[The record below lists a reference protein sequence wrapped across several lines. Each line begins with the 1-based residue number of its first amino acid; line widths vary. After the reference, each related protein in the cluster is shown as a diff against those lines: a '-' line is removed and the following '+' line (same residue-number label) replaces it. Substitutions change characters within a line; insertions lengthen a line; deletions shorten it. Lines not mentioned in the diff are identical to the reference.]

1 MNTNNK
7 QDLITTILSSMG
19 ITLSMHDI
27 YEIISI
33 ILLVLSIIN
42 ILWVLGSRIYTHI
55 KNKEYNKIPQE
66 IEDATNKLKEIEG
79 GDKHGKQ

>member
-7 QDLITTILSSMG
+7 QDLITTILSSIG
-19 ITLSMHDI
+19 ITISIHDI

-42 ILWVLGSRIYTHI
+42 ILWVLCSRIYTHV
-55 KNKEYNKIPQE
+55 KNKEYDKVSQE
-66 IEDATNKLKEIEG
+66 IEDATNKLKELEG
-79 GDKHGKQ
+79 GDKHGEQ